1 MSPQAKVCPNQRPAG
16 NMPLW
21 DGDLGVHS
29 PVRISW
35 LPMARVQL
43 WYFYMLLLEVLL
55 GPALWLS
62 APPLGSRLVRFE
74 PLSVQD
80 QHPDSRLRKRSSF
93 EIELHSVLAS
103 STNGAN
109 GAETRPHR
117 VEIPRAHSRPSNFQG
132 LCLRG

>member
-1 MSPQAKVCPNQRPAG
+1 MAVSATLGQPFGAVRAVVCPR
-16 NMPLW
+16 
-21 DGDLGVHS
+21 
-29 PVRISW
+29 
-35 LPMARVQL
+35 
-43 WYFYMLLLEVLL
+43 
-55 GPALWLS
+55 S
-62 APPLGSRLVRFE
+62 ASGL
-74 PLSVQD
+74 
-80 QHPDSRLRKRSSF
+80 KRSSF